1 MAQETRQTDP
11 NADPV
16 TQPTGGEGYGSREQQ
31 DGERLGF
38 TGGGD
43 DVQRREEFSGR
54 ENVTEERQHQ
64 AIDAGGGASNDIGPS
79 RSG

>member
-16 TQPTGGEGYGSREQQ
+16 TQPVGGEGYGSREQT
-31 DGERLGF
+31 DGERPGF
-38 TGGGD
+38 TGGGG

-54 ENVTEERQHQ
+54 ENVTEERRHQ
-64 AIDAGGGASNDIGPS
+64 AVDAGGGASTDTGPS

>member
-1 MAQETRQTDP
+1 MAQSNEREH

-16 TQPTGGEGYGSREQQ
+16 TQPTGGEEYGSREQK

-38 TGGGD
+38 TGSGD
-43 DVQRREEFSGR
+43 DVRRREEFSGR

-64 AIDAGGGASNDIGPS
+64 AIDASEGGSKGTGPS
-79 RSG
+79 RNA